1 MAVFVLDDFDMFA
14 AKARQTVLY
23 NLLDCMQAPDIQA
36 RCIASYLLTVAHPV
50 SSPCSAASALLC

>member
-1 MAVFVLDDFDMFA
+1 MLDDFDMFA

-36 RCIASYLLTVAHPV
+36 SQPRLRL
-50 SSPCSAASALLC
+50 